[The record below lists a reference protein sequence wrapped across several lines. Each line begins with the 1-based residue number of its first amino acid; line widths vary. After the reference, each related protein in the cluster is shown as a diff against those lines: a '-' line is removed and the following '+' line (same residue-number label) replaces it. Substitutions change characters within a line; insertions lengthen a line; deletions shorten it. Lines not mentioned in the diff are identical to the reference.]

1 MDIVYC
7 INNNYVPYIEVS
19 ICSLLENNKEHNIN
33 IHILINDISNEN
45 KKCLQNLVQK
55 YNQKIIFHIVDDS
68 PLNALK
74 DTWSIYIWYRI
85 LIPDILYNVNKCLY
99 LDADT
104 LIVGD
109 IYDLFNIDMTDKSIA
124 AVLDIETLNKKRFEI
139 LEYEEASKYICSG
152 IMMMNLEFWRNHFL
166 GNVIK
171 SYAIA
176 NEEKIVFPDQDCI
189 NYICKDT
196 KILLPLKYGILNA
209 FILNKDFLQG
219 YKSEIIELLEDP
231 RIIHYAGLPPWIIE
245 KNRHFMREYFYKYN
259 KMTGFPVK
267 SQHLLIGI
275 PLIKYRIKR
284 ILDYF
289 NIIHFKPYYC
299 TPIKNRNKILKLLK
313 A

>member
-85 LIPDILYNVNKCLY
+85 LIPDILINVNKCLY

-109 IYDLFNIDMTDKSIA
+109 IYDLFNIDMTDKS
-124 AVLDIETLNKKRFEI
+124 
-139 LEYEEASKYICSG
+139 
-152 IMMMNLEFWRNHFL
+152 
-166 GNVIK
+166 
-171 SYAIA
+171 
-176 NEEKIVFPDQDCI
+176 
-189 NYICKDT
+189 
-196 KILLPLKYGILNA
+196 
-209 FILNKDFLQG
+209 
-219 YKSEIIELLEDP
+219 
-231 RIIHYAGLPPWIIE
+231 
-245 KNRHFMREYFYKYN
+245 
-259 KMTGFPVK
+259 
-267 SQHLLIGI
+267 
-275 PLIKYRIKR
+275 
-284 ILDYF
+284 
-289 NIIHFKPYYC
+289 
-299 TPIKNRNKILKLLK
+299 
-313 A
+313 